1 MNTPTYS
8 MEEIAVFYC
17 KQFQDVVGKT
27 RRNEPIFLETTHGIE
42 PGFWNSSSDTAPTLL
57 LQEFVDAKVAEGY
70 TVTAYV
76 RSNLEVYFPF
86 ADDFEKSVA
95 AAVSKKILG
104 KTFPEAL
111 PFLES

>member
-1 MNTPTYS
+1 
-8 MEEIAVFYC
+8 MEAIAVFYC
-17 KQFQDVVGKT
+17 KQFQDVVSKT
-27 RRNEPIFLETTHGIE
+27 QRHEPIYLETANSVE
-42 PGFWNSSSDTAPTLL
+42 PGFWSSSSNTAPTLL

-104 KTFPEAL
+104 KTYPEAL
-111 PFLES
+111 SYLES

>member
-8 MEEIAVFYC
+8 LEEITVFYC
-17 KQFQDVVGKT
+17 KQFQEVVRKT
-27 RRNEPIFLETTHGIE
+27 QHNEPIFLITAYGFE
-42 PGFWNSSSDTAPTLL
+42 PGFWNSSSDAAPTLL
-57 LQEFVDAKVAEGY
+57 LQEFVDAKVAEGF

-104 KTFPEAL
+104 KSFPEAL
-111 PFLES
+111 SYLES